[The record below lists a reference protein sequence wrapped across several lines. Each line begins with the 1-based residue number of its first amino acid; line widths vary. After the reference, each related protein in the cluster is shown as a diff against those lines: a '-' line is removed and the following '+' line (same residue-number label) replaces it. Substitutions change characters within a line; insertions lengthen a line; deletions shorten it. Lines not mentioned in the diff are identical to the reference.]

1 MQLKILFS
9 PCSQVLNYTTNAAAL
24 TIEQMRKSFIQPA
37 KIRLTP
43 DG

>member
-1 MQLKILFS
+1 MQLKILF

-37 KIRLTP
+37 KN
-43 DG
+43 